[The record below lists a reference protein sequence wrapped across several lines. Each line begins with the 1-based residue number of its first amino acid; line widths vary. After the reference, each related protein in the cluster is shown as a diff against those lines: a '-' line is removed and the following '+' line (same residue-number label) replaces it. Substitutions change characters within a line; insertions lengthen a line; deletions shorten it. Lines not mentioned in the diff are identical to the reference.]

1 MPAYFGPH
9 SSAAMKVL
17 FDHSQPFLLAH
28 GGYQIQIEQTKRALE
43 QIGVEIE
50 FLRWWDDKQTGEII
64 HFFGLPHTAYVEVMR
79 QKRIKLVVTHLLGGL
94 GARQRWKRLMQKL
107 VIGAALHALPAD
119 ALARMGW
126 KVWQM
131 ADAYVAV
138 TRWEAGLMN
147 EVFRVPRRYVHFV
160 PNGVDELFLN
170 HPATERG
177 KWLVTTASIL
187 PVKRLLETAE
197 AAVLAQTP
205 YWVIGR
211 PLSESDA
218 YYQRFFRFCR
228 NHSEIVR
235 YDNVMRTHAELAEVY
250 RQARGFVL
258 LSRWET
264 QSLSA
269 LEAAAS
275 ECPLLISDLPW
286 ARSTFGDHVS
296 YCPLGSKRITAGHLR
311 RFYDQAP
318 MMGPPPKPLT
328 WTEVAKVL
336 KEIYEHVIRTDE
348 V

>member
-1 MPAYFGPH
+1 
-9 SSAAMKVL
+9 MKVL

-28 GGYQIQIEQTKRALE
+28 GGFQIQIEQTKSALE
-43 QIGVEIE
+43 RAGVDVS
-50 FLRWWDDKQTGEII
+50 FLRWWDDRQTGDII
-64 HFFGLPHTAYVEVMR
+64 HFFGLPHAGYVEAMR

-94 GARQRWKRLMQKL
+94 GARNRWKRLVQKL
-107 VIGAALHALPAD
+107 IIGAALRGLPAG
-119 ALARMGW
+119 ALARTGW
-126 KVWQM
+126 KVWQV

-138 TRWEAGLMN
+138 TRWEARLMN
-147 EVFRVPRRYVHFV
+147 EVFRVPRRYIHFV
-160 PNGVDELFLN
+160 PNGVDELFFDQ
-170 HPATERG
+170 PAATRG

-197 AAVLAQTP
+197 AAVVAQTP

-211 PLSESDA
+211 PLAESDS
-218 YYQRFFRFCR
+218 YYQGFFRFCR
-228 NHSEIVR
+228 EHSEIVR
-235 YDNVMRTHAELAEVY
+235 YDNAMRTQAELAEVY

-286 ARSTFGDHVS
+286 ARSTFGAHVT
-296 YCPLGSKRITAGHLR
+296 YCPLGSKQITAEHLR
-311 RFYDQAP
+311 RFHDQAP
-318 MMGPPPKPLT
+318 MMEPPPKPLT
-328 WTEVAKVL
+328 WTEVGKML
-336 KEIYEHVIRTDE
+336 KKIYEHVLTTDE